1 MRPRKVVLLAKRN
14 EAQASML
21 KFMLETRGPFRVI
34 TVSTE
39 ETALRMFDTWRV
51 NLALLEFPAIAEEIR
66 QRDADTHIVFFGG
79 TEHPFLPHNAAPA
92 EVLSMVQLH
101 TARKRGPKKSETAA

>member
-34 TVSTE
+34 TASTK
-39 ETALRMFDTWRV
+39 ETALKVFDTWRV
-51 NLALLEFPAIAEEIR
+51 DLALLEFAAIAEEIR
-66 QRDADTHIVFFGG
+66 ERDVDTRIVFFGG
-79 TEHPFLPHNAAPA
+79 TGHPSLPHNAAPA
-92 EVLSMVQLH
+92 DVLSMVQLH
-101 TARKRGPKKSETAA
+101 TARKRGPKKLRVAA